1 MIGTRAI
8 TVLSQTYHRFL
19 KRLIFSPE
27 RMLSQVLKEVLGR
40 VKVNWSIHL
49 WTVQFLLDDITTFN
63 IGFPI
68 PYTLQLDEIRG
79 MCIDVEDILSPNA
92 TVQR

>member
-1 MIGTRAI
+1 MRM
-8 TVLSQTYHRFL
+8 
-19 KRLIFSPE
+19 IFSPE
-27 RMLSQVLKEVLGR
+27 RMLSQVLKAVLGR

-68 PYTLQLDEIRG
+68 PYTLR
-79 MCIDVEDILSPNA
+79 
-92 TVQR
+92 